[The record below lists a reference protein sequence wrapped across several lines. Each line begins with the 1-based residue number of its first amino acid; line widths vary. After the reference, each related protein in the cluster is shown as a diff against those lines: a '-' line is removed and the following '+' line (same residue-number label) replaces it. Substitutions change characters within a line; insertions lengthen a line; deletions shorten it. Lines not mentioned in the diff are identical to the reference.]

1 MMINTFCRCAV
12 IDGETI
18 YIFQYILGLFF
29 IEQLIAEE
37 VVKLYDE
44 WVYATSSVKVEK
56 KLQNLD
62 LSVYRDSDIPSKLP
76 DDLKFSP

>member
-1 MMINTFCRCAV
+1 MMINAFCRCAV

-18 YIFQYILGLFF
+18 HIFRYILGLFF

>member
-1 MMINTFCRCAV
+1 MINTFCRCAV
-12 IDGETI
+12 INGETI
-18 YIFQYILGLFF
+18 HIFQYILGLFF